1 MLATKLQMSTMGVL
15 RSAPVGAVARAAAR
29 TAARNKALLSVGS
42 TSSTAAPSV
51 GVFGVPGLHTPSDW
65 RVLTDRAVVQCEKLR
80 HELRS
85 ATTTSSTLAP
95 RQLQAL
101 DGISNAVCSVIDVAE
116 LCRHV
121 HAEPAWRVAAEESF
135 EQLAG
140 YIGQL
145 NADVGVY
152 ECVRRITEDP
162 AVFAGLGEEDSRFAV
177 ALRAEYERDGIQL
190 SDAARQELQA
200 LHAQATALE
209 TNIGHAITR
218 ASQSVALTL
227 PRASLSPLHPSMWQ
241 QQADQSTAPP
251 GHAALPAHPHVL
263 NAVVRH
269 CPSPEAR
276 EAAYRAMHAKPG
288 LENLEAL
295 AALAVL
301 RHHTS
306 VKMGFESFAHR
317 VCHGHM
323 CNDPGEVVATLRQ
336 LAKGLLPAAEAEVA
350 ALQAL
355 KFRAEG
361 PPAPASGDTAA
372 IAAPAP
378 VAAGGEEA
386 VQLEQWDL
394 PHYMGLAR
402 SAALGDGNADSAST
416 QFLPLEKCV
425 QGLATLCRHLLGVE
439 VEVGPAPTAESWA
452 DSNGDESGSGSSWG
466 GLLGRTIGSSSN
478 GSGNSPGLGSSV
490 LKMTLTH
497 PIHGSLGDIYLDLEP
512 RPDKYGHSAHFTV
525 RCGCLNEANEFQ
537 KPVVA
542 LVMNFSST
550 NSYDGVVGFHPHTYV
565 ILSIYAHVF
574 TGLSIFVLC
583 YLAMTLAS

>member
-1 MLATKLQMSTMGVL
+1 MMLATTFQKSTMRAL
-15 RSAPVGAVARAAAR
+15 RTAPAGAVARAAAR
-29 TAARNKALLSVGS
+29 TATRNKALFSVGPT
-42 TSSTAAPSV
+42 TSSVAAPAV

-65 RVLTDRAVVQCEKLR
+65 RVLTERAVVQCENLR
-80 HELRS
+80 HELRNS
-85 ATTTSSTLAP
+85 TTTSSALAP
-95 RQLQAL
+95 QQLQAL

-121 HAEPAWRVAAEESF
+121 HAEPAWRHAAEESF

-152 ECVRRITEDP
+152 ECVRRITDDP
-162 AVFAGLGEEDSRFAV
+162 VVFAELGEEDRRFAV

-200 LHAQATALE
+200 LNAQATALE
-209 TNIGHAITR
+209 TTIGHAITR

-241 QQADQSTAPP
+241 QQVDQSSAPS
-251 GHAALPAHPHVL
+251 GHAALPGNPHVL

-276 EAAYRAMHAKPG
+276 QAAYRALHAKPG

-295 AALAVL
+295 ASLAVL

-317 VCHGHM
+317 ICHGHM
-323 CNDPGEVVATLRQ
+323 CSDPREVVATLRH
-336 LAKGLLPAAEAEVA
+336 LAQGLLPAAEVEAA

-355 KFRAEG
+355 KFQAEG
-361 PPAPASGDTAA
+361 APSSSSSPESPGAVDAA
-372 IAAPAP
+372 
-378 VAAGGEEA
+378 VGSVED

-394 PHYMGLAR
+394 PRYMGLAR
-402 SAALGDGNADSAST
+402 SAVLGDGNADSAST
-416 QFLPLEKCV
+416 QFLPLDKCV
-425 QGLATLCRHLLGVE
+425 QGLATLCRHLLGVD
-439 VEVGPAPTAESWA
+439 VEMGPAPIAESWA
-452 DSNGDESGSGSSWG
+452 DSKNGDEGSGSSSWG
-466 GLLGRTIGSSSN
+466 GLLGRTIGSGSSSSS
-478 GSGNSPGLGSSV
+478 SGHRPGLGSSV
-490 LKMTLTH
+490 MKMTLTH
-497 PIHGSLGDIYLDLEP
+497 PTHGCLGDIYLDLEP
-512 RPDKYGHSAHFTV
+512 RLDKYGHAAHFTV
-525 RCGCLNEANEFQ
+525 RCGCLNELNEFQ
-537 KPVVA
+537 RPVVA

-550 NSYDGVVGFHPHTYV
+550 NSYDGVVGF
-565 ILSIYAHVF
+565 LKNR
-574 TGLSIFVLC
+574 L
-583 YLAMTLAS
+583 